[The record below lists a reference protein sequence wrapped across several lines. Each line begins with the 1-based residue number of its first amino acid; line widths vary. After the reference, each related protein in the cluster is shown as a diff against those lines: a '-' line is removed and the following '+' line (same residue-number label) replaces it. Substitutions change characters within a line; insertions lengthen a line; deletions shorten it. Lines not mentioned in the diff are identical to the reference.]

1 MSLHLQTPE
10 PIPEDTARVA
20 QAAFP
25 HGTLCMRVRDT
36 LGALYTDADF
46 ADLYPVDGH
55 PAEHPWRLALVTVLQ
70 FVENL
75 TDRQAADAVRARI
88 DWKYAL
94 SLELTDPG
102 FDFTVL
108 SQFRTRLLTGEGEQ
122 RLLDRLLEA
131 LKHQGLLKG
140 RGRQRTDSTHV
151 LAAVREL
158 DGLERVGET
167 LRQALN
173 VLAQLAPEWL
183 QAHIDASWAERYGRP
198 FYVYRLPRGEAAVVT
213 FAEQIG
219 CDGVAL
225 LDAIRLDAPAW
236 LAQIPAVETLRQI
249 WLQRYYTDDVGQV
262 RWRRAGNLP
271 PGARQICSPYD
282 PEARLSQKRQTT
294 WVGYKVQ
301 LSETC
306 DAEGPSLVTDVQTT
320 EATTQ
325 DVEVVEAIHQTL
337 TQRGV
342 TPATHLV
349 DLAYMSGEV
358 IVSAQTHDI
367 DLVGPMRSDP
377 SWQAH
382 EAGGFSAA
390 DFQVNWAAQQV
401 TCPQGKT
408 NSRWHEF
415 VDWRGKPAI
424 QIGFLPSDCLACAVR
439 ARCTRSARTPRV
451 LTLPTQA
458 EYEALRQARQRQQTD
473 AFLQL
478 YHVRAGIEG
487 LVSQAVNVH
496 GLRRSRY
503 RGLAKTRLQHLATAA
518 ALNLSRVVAWLD
530 GTPRART
537 RISPLVALFAA

>member
-1 MSLHLQTPE
+1 
-10 PIPEDTARVA
+10 
-20 QAAFP
+20 
-25 HGTLCMRVRDT
+25 
-36 LGALYTDADF
+36 
-46 ADLYPVDGH
+46 
-55 PAEHPWRLALVTVLQ
+55 
-70 FVENL
+70 
-75 TDRQAADAVRARI
+75 
-88 DWKYAL
+88 
-94 SLELTDPG
+94 
-102 FDFTVL
+102 L

-122 RLLDRLLEA
+122 RLLDRLLDT
-131 LKHQGLLKG
+131 LKRQGLLKG

-183 QAHIDASWAERYGRP
+183 QTQQAHIDAAWAERDGRP
-198 FYVYRLPRGEAAVVT
+198 FYAYRLPRGEAAVVT

-219 CDGVAL
+219 RDGIAL
-225 LDAIRLDAPAW
+225 LDAIRRDAPAW
-236 LAQIPAVETLRQI
+236 LAQIPAVEILRQI
-249 WLQRYYTDDVGQV
+249 WLQRYYTDDEGQI

-282 PEARLSQKRQTT
+282 VEARFSQKRQTT

-301 LSETC
+301 LTETC
-306 DAEGPSLVTDVQTT
+306 DAEGPLLVTDVQTT
-320 EATTQ
+320 AGSMATTQ
-325 DVEVVEAIHQTL
+325 DVEVVESIHQAL
-337 TQRGV
+337 TRRGV
-342 TPATHLV
+342 TPASHLV

-358 IVSAQTHDI
+358 IVSAQVHEV
-367 DLVGPMRSDP
+367 DLVGPMRGDP

-390 DFQVNWAAQQV
+390 DFQVDWAAQQV

-415 VDWRGKPAI
+415 IDWRGNPAL
-424 QIGFLPSDCLACAVR
+424 QIGFLPSDCLACEVR

-478 YHVRAGIEG
+478 YHLRAGVEG
-487 LVSQAVNVH
+487 LISQAVNSH

-503 RGLAKTRLQHLATAA
+503 RGLAKTRLQHVATAT

-537 RISPLVALFAA
+537 RVSPIAALFAA

>member
-1 MSLHLQTPE
+1 MSLHPQGLE
-10 PIPEDTARVA
+10 PIPEETARVA

-25 HGTLCMRVRDT
+25 HGTLCMRVRDA
-36 LGALYTDADF
+36 LGTVYRADDF
-46 ADLYPVDGH
+46 ADLYPSDGH
-55 PAEHPWRLALVTVLQ
+55 PAEHPWRLALVTVLL

-75 TDRQAADAVRARI
+75 TDRQATEAVRARI

-108 SQFRTRLLTGEGEQ
+108 SQFRTRLLTGGNER
-122 RLLDRLLEA
+122 RLLDRLLEV
-131 LKHQGLLKG
+131 LKEQRLLKA

-173 VLAQLAPEWL
+173 VLAQVAPEWL
-183 QAHIDASWAERYGRP
+183 QTHIEAAWAERYGRP
-198 FYVYRLPRGEAAVVT
+198 FYAYRLPRGEAAVVA

-219 CDGVAL
+219 RDGTAL
-225 LDAIRLDAPAW
+225 LEAIRRDAPAW
-236 LAQIPAVETLRQI
+236 LAQVPAVETLRRI
-249 WLQRYYTDDVGQV
+249 WLQRYEMDGTQQV

-282 PEARLSQKRQTT
+282 PEARFSQKRQTT

-301 LSETC
+301 LTETC
-306 DAEGPSLVTDVQTT
+306 DPEGPLLVTDVQTT

-325 DVEVVEAIHQTL
+325 DVDVVEVVHQAL
-337 TQRGV
+337 AQRGV

-349 DLAYMSGEV
+349 DLAYMSGEML
-358 IVSAQTHDI
+358 VSAQAHDI
-367 DLVGPMRSDP
+367 DLVGPMRGDP

-382 EAGGFSAA
+382 AAGGFSAA
-390 DFQVNWAAQQV
+390 DFQVEWATRRV

-451 LTLPTQA
+451 LTLPSQA
-458 EYEALRQARQRQQTD
+458 EYEALRQARERQQTD
-473 AFLQL
+473 AFFQL
-478 YHVRAGIEG
+478 YHLRAGVEG
-487 LVSQAVNVH
+487 LVSQAVNAH

-503 RGLAKTRLQHLATAA
+503 RGLAKTRLQHVATAA

-530 GTPRART
+530 GAPRART
-537 RISPLVALFAA
+537 RVSPLAALFAA